1 MCVSYWDNEED
12 LPQDYVK
19 AKSGLE
25 YIDPYDLENISYH
38 VRKGRGVQLG
48 KNVHRACQK
57 KLNNILTYEYLMLGR
72 GHHNKTYVRLERER
86 TIENRNAEMSN
97 VILGVMVGFYVL
109 SFIAFMTYLEL
120 IVLRR
125 LKLLREAVARL
136 SAMDNSDDEFYGDG
150 DPFADDDDDD
160 DDVNNDVNKSKGD
173 VGKKGNAK
181 ERKTDEIGSL
191 RFLAKM
197 QVESLRKR
205 YDEVIN
211 HLRVEKTTNDHIF
224 DVVSLMSM
232 TKERKDKHF
241 IRARLPKSPCASN
254 TTLHHVFTCPV
265 TLEFFK
271 DYCAG
276 EGKLSYIFFF
286 LDVMWL
292 RTLEAVAASGKKHP
306 ASPAVVATAKMI
318 GQKYILRKGSSH
330 IELKKEIRQKICALE
345 SYTQGMYDEA
355 YEEVVGKL
363 EVLLEG
369 FMKSHQYKEAT
380 TILSIKAGDP
390 MDP

>member
-1 MCVSYWDNEED
+1 MSYWDDEKD
-12 LPQDYVK
+12 LPQDY
-19 AKSGLE
+19 KSVLSKLE
-25 YIDPYDLENISYH
+25 AMKPYDTGENISYT
-38 VRKGRGVQLG
+38 VKKSSSISFGE
-48 KNVHRACQK
+48 NVHRVCSK
-57 KLNNILTYEYLMLGR
+57 KLSNMLTLEYLMLGR
-72 GHHNKTYVRLERER
+72 GHENKTYIRLERER
-86 TIENRNAEMSN
+86 TIENRNVKTSSVMMGA
-97 VILGVMVGFYVL
+97 MVGFYVL
-109 SFIAFMTYLEL
+109 SFIAFMIYLEL

-136 SAMDNSDDEFYGDG
+136 SAMDNSEDEFYGDS

-160 DDVNNDVNKSKGD
+160 DNNNTAASAGNGRAKGR
-173 VGKKGNAK
+173 K
-181 ERKTDEIGSL
+181 EDEIGNL

-205 YDEVIN
+205 YDEIISR
-211 HLRVEKTTNDHIF
+211 LRVEKTINDHIF
-224 DVVSLMSM
+224 DVVSLMSL
-232 TKERKDKHF
+232 TRERKDKHF
-241 IRARLPKSPCASN
+241 IRARLPKPQCATSN
-254 TTLHHVFTCPV
+254 ATLHHVFTCPV

-271 DYCAG
+271 DYCAD

-292 RTLEAVAASGKKHP
+292 RTLETVAASSKKHGT
-306 ASPAVVATAKMI
+306 SPAVVATAKMI

-345 SYTQGMYDEA
+345 NYAQGMYDEA
-355 YEEVVGKL
+355 YEEVVEIL
-363 EVLLEG
+363 EVLLRG